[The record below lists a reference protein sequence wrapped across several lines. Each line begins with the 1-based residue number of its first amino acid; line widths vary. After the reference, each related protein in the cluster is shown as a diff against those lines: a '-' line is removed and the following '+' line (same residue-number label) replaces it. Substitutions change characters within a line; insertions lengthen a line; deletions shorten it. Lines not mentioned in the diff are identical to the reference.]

1 MPSVR
6 IWTPESDYDR
16 DAVCQI
22 TQKILKYYN
31 CDLEIQYLGKQTY
44 NNAVIKKQQ
53 DGLKKEVDTYL
64 KRNDLVIFLIDADSS
79 KSQAKRRGEKNSQ
92 LNRIE
97 GVVNTSNGKVKLIL
111 MRQELEAWLLVDV
124 LGICCYF
131 TKNSENRNNQDWIK
145 FARRKQPG
153 KTNLIE
159 EAEIGG
165 KNAKEYLVELSREIL
180 IKNNPNLRNKGDN
193 LKSSQYSEDQSPK
206 IAQYIEINRETINRN
221 DSLAE
226 FAQCLK
232 QLAETENSSDE

>member
-1 MPSVR
+1 MSSVC
-6 IWTPESDYDR
+6 IWTPESDYDK

-31 CDLEIQYLGKQTY
+31 CDLKIQYLGRDTY

-53 DGLKKEVDTYL
+53 DGLKKAVDDYL
-64 KRNDLVIFLIDADSS
+64 KHKDLVIFLIDADSS

-97 GVVNTSNGKVKLIL
+97 AVVNASNGKVKLIL

-131 TKNSENRNNQDWIK
+131 TKNAENRNNQDWIK

-153 KTNLIE
+153 QTNLIE
-159 EAEIGG
+159 EAELGG

-180 IKNNPNLRNKGDN
+180 IKNNPNLKNKEKN
-193 LKSSQYSEDQSPK
+193 LKASQYSEDRSPK
-206 IAQYIEINRETINRN
+206 IAEYIEINRETINKN
-221 DSLAE
+221 GSLAE

-232 QLAETENSSDE
+232 QLAELENSSDE

>member
-1 MPSVR
+1 MSSIRV
-6 IWTPESDYDR
+6 WTPESDYDR

-22 TQKILKYYN
+22 AQKILKYYN

-44 NNAVIKKQQ
+44 NNAVTKKQQ
-53 DGLKKEVDTYL
+53 DGLKKEVATYL

-97 GVVNTSNGKVKLIL
+97 EVVNASNRKVKLIL

-131 TKNSENRNNQDWIK
+131 TKNPENRNNQDWIK
-145 FARRKQPG
+145 FAKRKQPG

-159 EAEIGG
+159 EAEMGG
-165 KNAKEYLVELSREIL
+165 KNAKEYLVELSQEIL
-180 IKNNPNLRNKGDN
+180 IKNNPNLKNKEKN
-193 LKSSQYSEDQSPK
+193 LRESQYSEYQSPK
-206 IAQYIEINRETINRN
+206 IAQYIDINRETINRN

-232 QLAETENSSDE
+232 QLAETENLSDE